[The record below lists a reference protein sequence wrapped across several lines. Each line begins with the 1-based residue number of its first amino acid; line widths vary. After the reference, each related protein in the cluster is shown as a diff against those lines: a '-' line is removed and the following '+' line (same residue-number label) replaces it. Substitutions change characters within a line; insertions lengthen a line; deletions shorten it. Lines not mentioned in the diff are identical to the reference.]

1 MGAAS
6 FVKAKYIGL
15 HLGMQKAREIS
26 FHFGNSDTVTIH
38 IPDPWDTW
46 WQDGVTSHI
55 YPHDTSFR
63 PSVTLFI
70 SRELVMPPTQS
81 QIELSSNILEAEQT
95 LHNQLPKDPSSTTL
109 SSWIQIMQ
117 TSIHVLHSTS
127 SINLTHCFF
136 CAFLQSPLLATVP
149 VNLSIPTPIPMPQN
163 LNATPLCLLC
173 LYGKLTQSNLPSAPA
188 ISPNTFSLKLA
199 SLTSLAP
206 MFL

>member
-127 SINLTHCFF
+127 SINLTHCFL
-136 CAFLQSPLLATVP
+136 CASLQHPPLVAEP
-149 VNLSIPTPIPMPQN
+149 VNLYPPHPLCPNI
-163 LNATPLCLLC
+163 LDATPLCLLC
-173 LYGKLTQSNLPSAPA
+173 LYGKLTQSNLPSTPA
-188 ISPNTFSLKLA
+188 ISPNTLSLKLA
-199 SLTSLAP
+199 SITPVTP